1 VILAEFVGAVA
12 EALGESATTG
22 VDAMA
27 DRWTSLFTALVI
39 GVSPIAAGGLPG
51 APGASGVPA
60 GVPAQPTVA
69 AAGPSDV
76 AGPVSPSIE
85 ETPLGPVPGDDI
97 PAEPSTPDRSTT
109 VEPSTGADRS
119 VTEGADPVGTW
130 SATSPATGTA
140 TVVGVTWADGT
151 ADHEVLVQ
159 VRSRAGGAWTEWS
172 DLHSEDVE
180 VTGGTGEQR
189 GGTEPLFL
197 GDVDEVEA
205 RVLPGNGPTPAD
217 PVLVVVDPGEAG
229 RTSSGTGG
237 SGGLSRSAMAG
248 PPVPASAPTLA
259 LPAATT
265 RPAIYSRAQWG
276 ADERLMTW
284 TPQTGNVVGA
294 VVHHTAGSND
304 YTADQ
309 VPALI
314 RGIYA
319 YHSQSRGWGDIGY
332 NFLVD
337 KYGRIWEGRAGGI
350 DRGIVGAHATGVNS
364 QRFGVSVMGNFDT
377 AQVSWAA
384 VDAVSAV
391 IAWKLDVHGV
401 RGAGGSIV
409 VGHRDVGQTSCPGAT
424 LYAAL
429 PQIRALAGSR
439 QGPVNDRSLRRDLG
453 YDGYTDLLSRTAT
466 GVATLTATTAGWEAP
481 RTVGSGWPGSRV
493 IAPGD
498 WNGDG
503 TPDLMLVDPASGIL
517 WLYPGTVRGTWAAKQ
532 RIGSGWGIANLVVG
546 GHDWN
551 GDDRTD
557 LLMRR
562 HDGALWLYPGNGRGG
577 FGAQRQVGI
586 GWNGMS
592 AVAMVGDLSNGR
604 PALVARSG
612 GNLYTYVGDGRGGFA
627 SGRTFVGPG
636 WNGMTT
642 IVGAGDLNDDGAPD
656 VVARDAQG
664 DLWRYVGDGRGTLVG
679 RSLIGRGWQGFTAVH
694 PAGRAGR
701 GEDFFA
707 VRPDGA
713 LLRYPYLGGAG
724 FTKAV
729 GTGLSGSGVAEA
741 VAPGDWNGDG
751 RPDLMTRRSNGDL
764 FLHQGTAS
772 GSFATAGSRVGTGW
786 NVMTQ
791 VIGAG
796 DWLGTGVPGLLA
808 FQRGTGQI
816 WLYPGDGR
824 GGFGTRLQV
833 AQGAQFL
840 DRIVSAGHW
849 RGGAAPD
856 LIAREAG
863 TGRLLLYPG
872 NGGAR
877 LGAAVV
883 IGTGWDAMS
892 SIVGAGD
899 VDGDGRP
906 DLVGTRTDRAI
917 VLYSGNGSG
926 GFRTWRTVATA
937 PSGASVS

>member
-1 VILAEFVGAVA
+1 MI
-12 EALGESATTG
+12 SATTG
-22 VDAMA
+22 VSTMA
-27 DRWTSLFTALVI
+27 KRWTTVLTVLAVTVTSAVTGSTTAV
-39 GVSPIAAGGLPG
+39 
-51 APGASGVPA
+51 
-60 GVPAQPTVA
+60 
-69 AAGPSDV
+69 AAGPATRAATSV
-76 AGPVSPSIE
+76 APRVAPAPPAVPAPVAPEID
-85 ETPLGPVPGDDI
+85 ETPLEPVDASGDAPTAPVPSEAGAAEGPGEQVLPEAPADDT
-97 PAEPSTPDRSTT
+97 PSP
-109 VEPSTGADRS
+109 E
-119 VTEGADPVGTW
+119 GTW
-130 SATSPATGTA
+130 SATSPATGAT
-140 TVVGVTWADGT
+140 TVVGVTWDLGSAGD
-151 ADHEVLVQ
+151 DVVVE
-159 VRSRAGGAWTEWS
+159 VRSRTGTVWTGWTDVHAEDAEPTGGA
-172 DLHSEDVE
+172 
-180 VTGGTGEQR
+180 GEQR
-189 GGTEPLFL
+189 DGTEPLFV

-205 RVLPGNGPTPAD
+205 RILPGTGPTPVD
-217 PVLVVVDPGEAG
+217 PVLVVVDPGAD
-229 RTSSGTGG
+229 SGTAGG
-237 SGGLSRSAMAG
+237 GAGGAGGLGRSATAG
-248 PPVPASAPTLA
+248 LATPAAAPVAA
-259 LPAATT
+259 LPTATT

-319 YHSQSRGWGDIGY
+319 YHAQSRGWGDIGY

-350 DRGIVGAHATGVNS
+350 DRGIVGAHASGVNS
-364 QRFGVSVMGNFDT
+364 QRFGVSVMGNFDA
-377 AQVSWAA
+377 AQVSGAA
-384 VDAVSAV
+384 VDAVSSV
-391 IAWKLDVHGV
+391 IAWKLDIHGV

-429 PQIRALAGSR
+429 PQIRSLAAAR
-439 QGPVNDRSLRRDLG
+439 QGPVHDRSLRRDLG
-453 YDGYTDLLSRTAT
+453 LDGYPDLVSRTAT
-466 GVATLTATTAGWEAP
+466 GVSMLTATASGWGQT

-503 TPDLMLVDPASGIL
+503 SPDLMIVDPASGDL
-517 WLYPGTVRGTWAAKQ
+517 WLYPGTANGGWGAKQ
-532 RIGSGWGIANLVVG
+532 RIGVGWGVANLIVG

-551 GDDRTD
+551 GDDTTD

-562 HDGALWLYPGNGRGG
+562 HDGTLWLYPGNGRGG
-577 FGAQRQVGI
+577 FGAPRQVGT
-586 GWNGMS
+586 GWNAMS
-592 AVAMVGDLSNGR
+592 SIAMVGDLGNGR
-604 PALVARSG
+604 PALVARTG
-612 GNLYTYVGDGRGGFA
+612 GNLYTYTGDGRGRFA
-627 SGRTFVGPG
+627 SGRTFVGSG
-636 WNGMTT
+636 WDVMTT
-642 IVGAGDLNDDGAPD
+642 IVGPGDLNDDGLPD
-656 VVARDAQG
+656 VVARDVQG
-664 DLWRYVGDGRGTLVG
+664 NLWRYVGDGAGRLLG
-679 RSLIGRGWQGFTAVH
+679 RSQIGHQWQGFTAVH

-707 VRPDGA
+707 VGADGA
-713 LLRYPYLGGAG
+713 LHRYSYLGGAG
-724 FTKAV
+724 FTRAV
-729 GTGLSGSGVAEA
+729 GTGISGSAVAEA
-741 VAPGDWNGDG
+741 IAPGDWNGDG

-764 FLHQGTAS
+764 FLHAGTAT
-772 GSFATAGSRVGTGW
+772 GSFATSGTRVGTGW
-786 NVMTQ
+786 EVMTQ

-824 GGFGTRLQV
+824 GGFGTRVLI

-856 LIAREAG
+856 LVAREAG

-877 LGAAVV
+877 LGAASV
-883 IGTGWDAMS
+883 IGTGWDVMS

-906 DLVGTRTDRAI
+906 DLVATRSDRSI

-926 GFRTWRTVATA
+926 GFRTWRTIATA